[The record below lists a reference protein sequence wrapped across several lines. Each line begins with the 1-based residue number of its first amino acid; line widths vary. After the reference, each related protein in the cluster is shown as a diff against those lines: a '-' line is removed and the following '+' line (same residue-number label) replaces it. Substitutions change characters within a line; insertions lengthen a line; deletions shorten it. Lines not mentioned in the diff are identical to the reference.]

1 MEYPGRTKIKT
12 KFDKISIPTELEPA
26 ADKLNCPLLRFER
39 KTPISS
45 ALTVGEYNERPK
57 VRARVRSRF
66 ANN

>member
-26 ADKLNCPLLRFER
+26 DDKLCPLRRFER

-45 ALTVGEYNERPK
+45 GLTVGEYNERPK